1 MYRQGQTKPTFIY
14 RLFSSGTIEEVIY
27 QRQSAKGNLSDMA
40 VDGKRSSSS
49 KGFTKEELGYCFTLK
64 EHCNCDTKRKLGS
77 RWPDYHGPSSLE
89 ESTTDAVLLD
99 VAESMKGHVGHI
111 HIVQHEEESPLI
123 PTNSSGTNNDDSVVE
138 DDALYDSDEEEE
150 MEFE

>member
-40 VDGKRSSSS
+40 VDGKRASSA
-49 KGFTKEELGYCFTLK
+49 KGFTKEELADCFTLK
-64 EHCNCDTKRKLGS
+64 EHCRCDTKRKLGK
-77 RWPDYHGPSSLE
+77 RWPEYTGASSLK
-89 ESTTDAVLLD
+89 STDAVLLD
-99 VAESMKGHVGHI
+99 VAESMKEKIGHI
-111 HIVQHEEESPLI
+111 HLVQDEELPVLPDGADDGDCDES
-123 PTNSSGTNNDDSVVE
+123 SQE
-138 DDALYDSDEEEE
+138 QALYDTDAEEE